1 MRVAVVMVVC
11 SAVVLCGCAGN
22 RVFRPAT
29 SVDSSGGSSGADSSS
44 GLGLPS
50 PSLNGGS
57 SSSSSYGPGGGSSPT
72 LGPLL
77 PAAKKG
83 DTAGAK
89 SRAAQL
95 HAPDPKALANAAP
108 ADPEAKPVSGFERPI
123 IVDSPSWSG
132 YYRSTER
139 RPIESTILGK
149 GPQHIAIMASL
160 HGDELQSVSLVE
172 ELARC
177 LRQNPDLLRQTTLLL
192 IKTPNPDGSFHQS
205 PYNPR
210 GVDLNH
216 NFPSAN
222 WSLLENQRAGARAS
236 SEVETKAVVRLLT
249 DFKPGLLVHVKD
261 SRAAGFV
268 NFEGAAQAQAE
279 QIASLISCQVMQG
292 RGERTVGSVENYA
305 QTRLSC
311 PSLTLLL
318 PREASDEAAW
328 TVNRDALLSLLD
340 PAAVRSDSKEP
351 VRGEQTN
358 SIREQPDPFE
368 EGAVRNSSRN
378 PRPTVHNTS
387 KTGDRSRLPEF
398 PAPIPEHG
406 YVELSAP

>member
-22 RVFRPAT
+22 RAYRPA
-29 SVDSSGGSSGADSSS
+29 SPAGSSGGSIGGDSSS
-44 GLGLPS
+44 GLGLPT
-50 PSLNGGS
+50 PALPGGS
-57 SSSSSYGPGGGSSPT
+57 GSSSSYGPSSSPKPT
-72 LGPLL
+72 FGPLL
-77 PAAKKG
+77 PAAKRG
-83 DTAGAK
+83 DATGTTP
-89 SRAAQL
+89 RAAQL
-95 HAPDPKALANAAP
+95 HAPEPKAVASANP
-108 ADPEAKPVSGFERPI
+108 TEPQTKPVSGFERPVI
-123 IVDSPSWSG
+123 LDSPSWSG

-139 RPIESTILGK
+139 RPIESTVLGN

-160 HGDELQSVSLVE
+160 HGDELQSVALVE

-177 LRQNPDLLRQTTLLL
+177 LRQNPDTLRQATVLL
-192 IKTPNPDGSFHQS
+192 IKTPNPDGSYKQT

-222 WSLLENQRAGARAS
+222 WTVLDNQRSGAKPN
-236 SEVETKAVVRLLT
+236 SEVETKAIVRLLT
-249 DFKPGLLVHVKD
+249 DFKPGLLVHLKD

-268 NFEGAAQAQAE
+268 NFEGAAQSQAE

-292 RGERTVGSVENYA
+292 RGARTTGSVENFA
-305 QTRLSC
+305 QTKLSC

-328 TVNRDALLSLLD
+328 TANREALLSLLE
-340 PAAVRSDSKEP
+340 PAAGRNKSKGATGDEL
-351 VRGEQTN
+351 TN

-368 EGAVRNSSRN
+368 EGAVRNPSRKA
-378 PRPTVHNTS
+378 RPTVRNTS
-387 KTGDRSRLPEF
+387 KTEESSRLPEF
-398 PAPIPEHG
+398 PAPVPETG
-406 YVELSAP
+406 YLELPPP